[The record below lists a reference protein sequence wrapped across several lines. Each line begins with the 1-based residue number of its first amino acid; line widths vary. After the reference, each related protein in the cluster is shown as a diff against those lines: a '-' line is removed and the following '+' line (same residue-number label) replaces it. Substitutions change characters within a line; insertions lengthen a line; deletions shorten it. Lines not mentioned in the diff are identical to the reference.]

1 MITVL
6 DILLLALAV
15 AAVWKLRSVLGRRT
29 GYERSAKPETSPTP
43 SDIKKFPVAPKSIL
57 ENQEKYPQ
65 DAKTTQTMIDE
76 KAKKG
81 LAAISRADKNFSP
94 QDFLRG
100 ARLAY
105 AMIIEAFAEGDVAQ
119 FKNLVQPN
127 VAMRFQA
134 EIERRADKNHVVS
147 TKLTEI
153 TAERIMAASF
163 EKDEAHITVEIESQQ
178 LSWTKDEEGRIIAGD
193 PNTPRAMKDI
203 WTFSRKTT
211 AADPNWRLMATS
223 AASPAA
229 AGA

>member
-43 SDIKKFPVAPKSIL
+43 SDIKKFPSAQKSPL
-57 ENQEKYPQ
+57 ENKEKRPQ
-65 DAKTTQTMIDE
+65 DAKTIETMIDE

-81 LAAISRADKNFSP
+81 LAAIGRADKNFSP

-100 ARLAY
+100 ARIAY
-105 AMIIEAFAEGDVAQ
+105 AMIIEAFAEGDIAQ
-119 FKNLVQPN
+119 LKNLVQQN

-147 TKLTEI
+147 TKLAEI
-153 TAERIMAASF
+153 TAEHITDASF
-163 EKDEAHITVEIESQQ
+163 ETGEAHITVEIESQQ

-203 WTFSRKTT
+203 WTFSRKTS
-211 AADPNWRLMATS
+211 ADDPNWRLMATS
-223 AASPAA
+223 AAAA

>member
-43 SDIKKFPVAPKSIL
+43 SGIKKFPSAQKSLL
-57 ENQEKYPQ
+57 ENKEKRPQ
-65 DAKTTQTMIDE
+65 DAKTIETMIDE

-81 LAAISRADKNFSP
+81 LAAIGRADKNFSP

-100 ARLAY
+100 ARIAY
-105 AMIIEAFAEGDVAQ
+105 AMIIEAFAEGDIAQ
-119 FKNLVQPN
+119 LKNLVQQN

-147 TKLTEI
+147 TKLAEI
-153 TAERIMAASF
+153 TAEHITGASF
-163 EKDEAHITVEIESQQ
+163 EKGEAHITIEIESQQ

-203 WTFSRKTT
+203 WTFSRKTS

-223 AASPAA
+223 AAA

>member
-43 SDIKKFPVAPKSIL
+43 SGIKKFPSAQKSLL
-57 ENQEKYPQ
+57 ENKEKRPQ
-65 DAKTTQTMIDE
+65 DAKTIETMIDE

-81 LAAISRADKNFSP
+81 LAAIGRADKNFSP

-100 ARLAY
+100 ARIAY
-105 AMIIEAFAEGDVAQ
+105 AMIIEAFAEGDIAQ
-119 FKNLVQPN
+119 LKNLVQQN

-147 TKLTEI
+147 TKLAEI
-153 TAERIMAASF
+153 TAEHITGASF
-163 EKDEAHITVEIESQQ
+163 EKGEAHITVEIESQQ

-193 PNTPRAMKDI
+193 PNTPRVMKDI
-203 WTFSRKTT
+203 WTFSRKTS

-223 AASPAA
+223 AA